1 MAPSSK
7 FVVNRVTIELGEWL
21 RDVLSDDLS
30 VIHYSIHVTTDVVMI
45 LRAVEKHFGG
55 TANYS
60 KGKGSMF
67 LDWMR
72 RYHPG
77 AYLYSIVC
85 ACGGTCQD
93 IGAEGAYPVL
103 MNIPYYLEFLIWRF
117 RCGGDGI
124 LEKNLW
130 IELRSVEFVAL
141 LRVLAILHVSIV
153 MPLRWLAGKCGE
165 LGDYAFGVA
174 DMPIA
179 LDLIDNAMGQVASD
193 GNKLLSDDTM
203 MSVFEPLYNGE

>member
-1 MAPSSK
+1 MW
-7 FVVNRVTIELGEWL
+7 FNRVTIELREWL

-30 VIHYSIHVTTDVVMI
+30 EIHYSIRVTTDVVMV
-45 LRAVEKHFGG
+45 LRAVEKYFGG
-55 TANYS
+55 TANYL

-77 AYLYSIVC
+77 AYLYSIVR
-85 ACGGTCQD
+85 ACGGTRQD
-93 IGAEGAYPVL
+93 IGAEGACPVL

-117 RCGGDGI
+117 RCGRDGI

-141 LRVLAILHVSIV
+141 LHTCSSYSAFVYCNANAV
-153 MPLRWLAGKCGE
+153 AG
-165 LGDYAFGVA
+165 
-174 DMPIA
+174 
-179 LDLIDNAMGQVASD
+179 
-193 GNKLLSDDTM
+193 
-203 MSVFEPLYNGE
+203 